1 MKNIKNK
8 LADYAK
14 DIKLNLSTVLTEDGA
29 PDLTQKQITMTALA
43 SAFASKNRE
52 LIDALLA
59 DNQEQL
65 STVEINGVK
74 AAATIMAMNNI
85 FYRFLHLTTDKS
97 YSSLPAK
104 LRMNVMA
111 SPGIEKIDFELC
123 SLAVSAINGC
133 GMCIDSHTQMLEKAG
148 ASKLGIQSAIRI
160 ASVIHAAS
168 FALEL
173 N

>member
-1 MKNIKNK
+1 MENIKNK

-14 DIKLNLSTVLTEDGA
+14 DIKLNLSSVLTEDGA
-29 PDLTQKQITMTALA
+29 PDLTPKQIAMVALA
-43 SAFASKNRE
+43 SAFASKNKE
-52 LIDALLA
+52 LIDALLWE
-59 DNQEQL
+59 DQL
-65 STVEINGVK
+65 SASELNGVK

-97 YSSLPAK
+97 YSSMPAK

-111 SPGIEKIDFELC
+111 NPGIEKIDFELC

-168 FALEL
+168 FALTL